1 MSFLLWKTTNQNRI
15 PAYSVFSYCFGRL
28 SWDYAVDT
36 KLESFFPLPWGFV
49 GIEACHEDWQGD
61 PFWDLHMSNY
71 YGP

>member
-1 MSFLLWKTTNQNRI
+1 MEDHKSKPSPGIFSVLLLLWEAFMGLCCRYKIRI
-15 PAYSVFSYCFGRL
+15 IFSL
-28 SWDYAVDT
+28 T
-36 KLESFFPLPWGFV
+36 MGFV